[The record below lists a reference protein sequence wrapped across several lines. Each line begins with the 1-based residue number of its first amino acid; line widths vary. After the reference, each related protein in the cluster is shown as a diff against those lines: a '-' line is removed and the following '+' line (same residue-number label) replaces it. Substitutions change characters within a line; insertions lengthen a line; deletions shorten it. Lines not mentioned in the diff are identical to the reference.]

1 MSRLPPAPVVRYG
14 DHPDQV
20 ANLHAP
26 AAGGGPW
33 PVVVLLHG
41 GFWRDGWDRTL
52 MTPLAHD
59 LAARGFLAWNVEY
72 RRVGQDG
79 GGWPGTLADV
89 AAADRRAR
97 RCPGSRREAASL
109 PSATPPEGTSRS
121 GSQPGTGSPSGAP
134 GAAPRVRLRLA
145 VSLAGVADLVRGAEE
160 GLGDGACAALL
171 GGTPAQVPERY
182 AGASPAALLPLGA
195 RQLLVHGLRD
205 DVVPPS
211 QSSDYAAAARAAGDD
226 VELLELPEADHFDVI
241 EPSHQAWEAVT
252 TRLGGVKLLE
262 ESPEAESECARLR
275 LRANRWE
282 PSYAW
287 TLDSPLLVPG

>member
-1 MSRLPPAPVVRYG
+1 MTFPPAPVVRYG

-89 AAADRRAR
+89 AAAVDALVDVPDADVSRVAAVGHSAGGQLALWLAAR
-97 RCPGSRREAASL
+97 NRL
-109 PSATPPEGTSRS
+109 PAE
-121 GSQPGTGSPSGAP
+121 AP
-134 GAAPRVRLRLA
+134 GARPRVRLRLA
-145 VSLAGVADLVRGAEE
+145 VSLAGVADLIRGAEE
-160 GLGDGACAALL
+160 GLGDGACETFL
-171 GGTPAQVPERY
+171 GGSPAEVPERY
-182 AGASPAALLPLGA
+182 AFASPAALVPLGVP
-195 RQLLVHGLRD
+195 QQLVHGRLD

-211 QSSDYAAAARAAGDD
+211 QSAAYAAAARAAGDA
-226 VELLELPEADHFDVI
+226 VELVEVDGADHFAVI
-241 EPSHQAWEAVT
+241 DPSLPPWLAVT
-252 TRLGGVKLLE
+252 GGL
-262 ESPEAESECARLR
+262 ARL
-275 LRANRWE
+275 
-282 PSYAW
+282 
-287 TLDSPLLVPG
+287 